1 MLSWD
6 LVRAHPA
13 TYRAIDGAIS
23 FEVTV
28 GADNRK
34 DAITVTRTK
43 GDKFEI
49 KVFRDR
55 GKALR
60 WCEKHPWRYQSFFR
74 FERAARIDKRIGRAG
89 ATNPRTGRKLA
100 HSL

>member
-28 GADNRK
+28 GADKRK
-34 DAITVTRTK
+34 DAITVTRTE

-55 GKALR
+55 WKALR
-60 WCEKHPWRYQSFFR
+60 WCEKHPWRYQSVSSLFR
-74 FERAARIDKRIGRAG
+74 
-89 ATNPRTGRKLA
+89 L
-100 HSL
+100 